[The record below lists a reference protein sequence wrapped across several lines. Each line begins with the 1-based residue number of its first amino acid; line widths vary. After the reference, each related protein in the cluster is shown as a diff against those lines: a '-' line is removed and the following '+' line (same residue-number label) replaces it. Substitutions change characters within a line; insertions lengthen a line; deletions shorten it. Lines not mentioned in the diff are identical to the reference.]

1 MGAWLERSGSPGRFE
16 GETGASALLK
26 IAGRFVSMWL
36 RRGLGLGL
44 VSREVRAW
52 DVATEYP

>member
-1 MGAWLERSGSPGRFE
+1 MGAWLERSGSPGRVE

-36 RRGLGLGL
+36 RRGLGL